1 MPNADEASTPI
12 VGEPDPG
19 HPDQP
24 YTSRGP
30 LSKALR
36 GLGYAAVL
44 ATFGLWIFGFTG
56 LGRADIPDLLVER
69 AWANNAIV
77 VCESARA
84 EIRELPLPQTFTSA
98 EDRIAQLEA
107 SGEILTDMVDQLEAS
122 AAGTPEDLVII
133 EGFVADWRQHLADRA
148 DWAERLA
155 TDPDARFFVAD
166 TGSREQHTRRIF
178 RVADFNGILACDT
191 LGDVGSG

>member
-1 MPNADEASTPI
+1 MANADEATPPV

-30 LSKALR
+30 IARVLR
-36 GLGYAAVL
+36 GLGYGAVL
-44 ATFGLWIFGFTG
+44 ATFGLWIYGFTG
-56 LGRADIPDLLVER
+56 QGRADIPDLLTER

-77 VCESARA
+77 VCEAARA
-84 EIRELPLPQTFTSA
+84 DIRDLGLPQTFTSA
-98 EDRIAQLEA
+98 DDRIAQLAA
-107 SGEILTDMVDQLEAS
+107 SGEILTAMVDELERSAS
-122 AAGTPEDLVII
+122 GTADDLVII
-133 EGFVADWRQHLADRA
+133 NGFIGDWRQHIEDRA
-148 DWAERLA
+148 DWAMRLA
-155 TDPDARFFVAD
+155 DDPDARFYVAD
-166 TGSREQHTRRIF
+166 TGSREQHTRRIA